1 MVVPV
6 VNRPLKL
13 QVDLVAYSGS
23 RLPVMQAK
31 LVESKCFSLPEVLGS
46 LGVVLVIKFPN
57 K

>member
-31 LVESKCFSLPEVLGS
+31 LVESKCFSLLEVLGR